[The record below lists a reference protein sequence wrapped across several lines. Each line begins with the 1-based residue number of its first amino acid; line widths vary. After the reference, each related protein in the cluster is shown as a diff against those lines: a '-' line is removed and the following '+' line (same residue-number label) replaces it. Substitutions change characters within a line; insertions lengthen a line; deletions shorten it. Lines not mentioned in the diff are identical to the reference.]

1 MNDKTITM
9 ERADTA
15 EEMAAAFARP
25 AGELVPVGHH
35 PAPMPQGHGVT
46 VHDGVITAQKV
57 AVERDIGKVMRSI
70 KILAATAGDD
80 WYYRFP
86 VKKKG
91 GGVDHI
97 EGPSIKCANN
107 VARIYGNCQ
116 IDTRVI
122 DNGDSW
128 IIYARFVDY
137 ETGFSMTR
145 PFQQRKGQT
154 SVKSSD
160 AGRQLDIALQ
170 IGVSKAIRNVVCNA
184 LETFVTFGFEEARNN
199 LVEKVGKKLPEY
211 RTRIVERLGQMGID
225 IKRVET
231 ALGRG
236 HGDWLA
242 GDVARVIAEIKA
254 IADGMATA
262 DETWPAD
269 APSEPQRSDFK
280 DGAKSDSAAGDAA
293 ATSATDKA
301 GATTATESTGDATI
315 DKTGTKAEATQAGPV
330 EEAKASAPSAA
341 SESKAAPAVAATKIE
356 PQASKAE
363 QTKPG
368 SWDLFDYS
376 GTLVGT
382 YDAATW
388 WVEFGRCAKAAGK
401 RDADRLNRA
410 NLPAAKEIAVHAEKE
425 IKEAMELR
433 FGPALW

>member
-25 AGELVPVGHH
+25 AGELVPIGHH
-35 PAPMPQGHGVT
+35 PAPMPSGQGLT
-46 VHDGVITAQKV
+46 VHDGIITAQKV
-57 AVERDIGKVMRSI
+57 DVERDLGKVMKNI
-70 KILAATAGDD
+70 KILAAAAGDD

-116 IDTRVI
+116 IDSRVL

-170 IGVSKAIRNVVCNA
+170 IGVSKAIRNVVSNA
-184 LETFVTFGFEEARNN
+184 LETFVTFAFEEARNN

-211 RTRIVERLGQMGID
+211 RARIVERLGQMGID

-231 ALGRG
+231 ALGRS

-242 GDVARVIAEIKA
+242 ADVARVIAEIKA

-269 APSEPQRSDFK
+269 APVEPQRKDFQQQGG
-280 DGAKSDSAAGDAA
+280 DDAGAAGGAS
-293 ATSATDKA
+293 ATSTTDNA
-301 GATTATESTGDATI
+301 GVISAKPASDATE
-315 DKTGTKAEATQAGPV
+315 
-330 EEAKASAPSAA
+330 AKVD
-341 SESKAAPAVAATKIE
+341 SKAAAPAKATAPAA
-356 PQASKAE
+356 AE
-363 QTKPG
+363 AADTPTR
-368 SWDLFDYS
+368 SWDLFDHT
-376 GTLVGT
+376 GTQVGAF
-382 YDAATW
+382 DAAAW
-388 WVEFGRCAKAAGK
+388 LVEFNKCAKVAGK
-401 RDADRLNRA
+401 KDAESLDKA
-410 NLPAAKEIAVHAEKE
+410 NIEAAKAIAAHGGTSQQ
-425 IKEAMELR
+425 IKDDLGRR